1 MKNIDLAIIGGGP
14 AGLAAAVKA
23 KQMGLKDVV
32 VFERDSFPGGILKQC
47 IHNGFGLEIFNEE
60 LSGPEY
66 AERYIKMAQKENV
79 NIELNSMVVELNNNK
94 EIAVISPY
102 SGYNEYRCKS
112 VILSMG
118 CRERPRGATDIA
130 GTRPAGVYTAGH
142 AQRLINIEG
151 IMPGKKVIIFGSG
164 DIGMIMA
171 RRLTLEGAKVEAV
184 LARRSYANGLTRNIV
199 QCLNDYNI
207 PLYLKSGIIEIYGRS
222 RVEGV
227 AVIEY
232 DEQLNPLPN
241 TERYIECDTV
251 LLSVGLI
258 PENELTKMTGLKM
271 DNKTGGPYINNW
283 FETEI
288 PGLFACG
295 NVVHVNDIV
304 DNASREAEIAA
315 IGAYNRLNNI
325 VNNNCSISV
334 EYSEKTISQIIPHNI
349 VNLDYDLD
357 INFRVKKPMGKN
369 IVRVGSCFEK
379 KYPFQRPA
387 EMIRITIPKE
397 VLKDIG
403 REKTMKVICEEI

>member
-23 KQMGLKDVV
+23 KEMGIKDVV

-66 AERYIKMAQKENV
+66 AERYIKKAKEVNV
-79 NIELNSMVVELNNNK
+79 DIELNSMVVELNSNK
-94 EIAVISPY
+94 EITVISPY
-102 SGYNEYRCKS
+102 NGYNEYRCKS
-112 VILSMG
+112 IILSMG

-151 IMPGKKVIIFGSG
+151 IMPGKKAIIFGSG

-207 PLYLKSGIIEIYGRS
+207 PLYLKTGIIEIYGKS

-227 AVIEY
+227 AIVEY

-241 TERYIECDTV
+241 TERYIECDTI

-271 DNKTGGPYINNW
+271 DYKTGGPCINNW

-288 PGLFACG
+288 PGLFTCG

-315 IGAYNRLNNI
+315 TGAYNRLNNI
-325 VNNNCSISV
+325 INNNCSITV

-369 IVRVGSCFEK
+369 VVRVGCCFEK

-397 VLKDIG
+397 VLKDMG
-403 REKTMKVICEEI
+403 REKTIKVICEEI